1 MQSTIGMDHNLL
13 GVKLVGG
20 FHLETQ
26 FGLCVSR
33 QLKETYFPV
42 VWVKKSNG
50 LNA

>member
-13 GVKLVGG
+13 GGKLVGG
-20 FHLETQ
+20 FHLQTQ
-26 FGLCVSR
+26 FGYVSI
-33 QLKETYFPV
+33 QLKETYFPI